1 MTAAGDFEARL
12 AQAKDASALLKTEI
26 GKVLVG
32 QGAVV
37 DQVLWAILVLIL
49 PVIGVIIYFI
59 ARPPQP
65 TDRGAT
71 LDPIGDESLEPIRR
85 RHGPA

>member
-1 MTAAGDFEARL
+1 
-12 AQAKDASALLKTEI
+12 
-26 GKVLVG
+26 VLTL
-32 QGAVV
+32 V
-37 DQVLWAILVLIL
+37 DLFRRHDLPTGRKVLWAFVVLIL

-65 TDRGAT
+65 TDPAAS
-71 LDPIGDESLEPIRR
+71 LDGVGDESFEPIRR

>member
-1 MTAAGDFEARL
+1 MLL
-12 AQAKDASALLKTEI
+12 ATLIVIPLLLI
-26 GKVLVG
+26 WVLT
-32 QGAVV
+32 VV
-37 DQVLWAILVLIL
+37 DVVRRHDLSASRKVLWALVVLL
-49 PVIGVIIYFI
+49 VPVVGVIVYFV

-71 LDPIGDESLEPIRR
+71 LDGLGDDSFEPIRR